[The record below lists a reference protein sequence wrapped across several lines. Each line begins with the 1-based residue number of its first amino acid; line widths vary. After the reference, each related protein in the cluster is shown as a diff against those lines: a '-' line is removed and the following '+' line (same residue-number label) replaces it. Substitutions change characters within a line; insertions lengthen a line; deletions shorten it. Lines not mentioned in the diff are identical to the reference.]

1 MALNNIDT
9 QFAVARSEIRALLK
23 HVNPDTT
30 VGGQACDALQ
40 GMVDAL
46 ESIQND
52 SFRHGTSSFFRHPVD
67 KPIKMNGM
75 KKTFSQARSGLRRVK
90 TFTVLETPEGRQ
102 MNEEIN
108 TLIDRLHELEDPN
121 TVPGG
126 LDPDRH
132 EGYTR
137 N

>member
-46 ESIQND
+46 DSIQHD
-52 SFRHGTSSFFRHPVD
+52 SFRHKPSSFFHHPVD
-67 KPIKMNGM
+67 RPIKMDGM

-90 TFTVLETPEGRQ
+90 TFIVLETPEGRK
-102 MNEEIN
+102 MNEELN
-108 TLIDRLHELEDPN
+108 KLIDRAHELEDPN
-121 TVPGG
+121 TIPGG